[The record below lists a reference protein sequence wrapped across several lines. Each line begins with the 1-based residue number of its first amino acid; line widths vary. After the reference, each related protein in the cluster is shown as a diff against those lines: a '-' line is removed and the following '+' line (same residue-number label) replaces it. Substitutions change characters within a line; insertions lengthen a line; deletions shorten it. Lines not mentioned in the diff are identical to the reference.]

1 MEIITNFATQFGPI
15 IVGAAV
21 MFGILLVIASFLLL
35 RRSEGDALNDRI
47 NEYAAREEIAS
58 IEEIELS
65 LSLSDRVL
73 VPLARRVSGAITRF
87 APQEML
93 DQTAQQLEQAG
104 KKLSAAEYWT
114 IVLVLMVVL
123 AIAFGFIGGSILYAG
138 GGLLFGFVLPRVWLT
153 SGVRRRKEAIIKK
166 LPDALDLMT
175 ICVDA
180 GLTFD
185 GAMTK
190 VDEKWDDPLSAEFG
204 RVVYEIQLG
213 KTRRQALR
221 DMNERLDVP
230 DVQSFI
236 ASVLQADQLGVSI
249 GKVLR
254 IQSEQMRTRRRQ
266 RAEEKAQ
273 QAPVKMLFPMIF
285 LIFPAMFVVLLGPAG
300 FRVWRTF
307 YGDGSVDVGQS

>member
-1 MEIITNFATQFGPI
+1 MNMT
-15 IVGAAV
+15 
-21 MFGILLVIASFLLL
+21 ILLLVGVVLFGVILVVGSVVLL
-35 RRSEGDALNDRI
+35 RRSEGDALADRLD
-47 NEYAAREEIAS
+47 EYAAREEIVS

-73 VPLARRVSGAITRF
+73 VPTIRRLSSLVTRF

-93 DQTAQQLEQAG
+93 ESTAKQIEAAG
-104 KKLSAAEYWT
+104 KKMSAAGFWSV
-114 IVLVLMVVL
+114 VLVCVILLAGLFGLVGTQAQTGNPFVFALMG
-123 AIAFGFIGGSILYAG
+123 AFFGFA
-138 GGLLFGFVLPRVWLT
+138 LPRLWLT
-153 SGVRRRKEAIIKK
+153 SAVRRRKDAVIKK

-190 VDEKWDDPLSAEFG
+190 VDEKWDDPLSQEFG

-213 KTRRQALR
+213 KTRRQSLR
-221 DMNERLDVP
+221 DMSERIDVP

-236 ASVLQADQLGVSI
+236 ASILQADQLGVSI

-254 IQSEQMRTRRRQ
+254 IQSEQMRVRRRQ

-273 QAPVKMLFPMIF
+273 QAPIKMLFPMIF
-285 LIFPAMFVVLLGPAG
+285 LIFPALFVVLLGPAG
-300 FRVWRTF
+300 FRVWRVFNDT
-307 YGDGSVDVGQS
+307 GL